1 MANNVKIISR
11 KFQKTIDKKWK
22 KQYNEIIIEKEEFNM
37 EKFEAKETNINQVLR
52 EELEEICTVKCMSC
66 DVN

>member
-1 MANNVKIISR
+1 MVNNVKIISR

-22 KQYNEIIIEKEEFNM
+22 KQYNEIIIEMEEFNM

>member
-1 MANNVKIISR
+1 MVNNVKIISR

>member
-1 MANNVKIISR
+1 MVNNVKIISK

>member
-1 MANNVKIISR
+1 MVNNVKIISR
-11 KFQKTIDKKWK
+11 KLQKTIDKKWK